1 MELVV
6 DFFLFCLEILFWS
19 CIFTLV
25 ISVWKVYQDK
35 KTDAIFEFEQKLR
48 ETIHQVQEEKYG
60 DCYYWFDA
68 NSDSFLAQGPTVDD
82 VTFHLKSR
90 FPDHIFLVNK
100 NQGSFY
106 LSKNTDWKFVPISV
120 K

>member
-19 CIFTLV
+19 CVFTLV
-25 ISVWKVYQDK
+25 ISVWKIYQDK
-35 KTDAIFEFEQKLR
+35 KTDVIVEFEEKLR
-48 ETIHQVQEEKYG
+48 ELIHQVQEEKHG

-68 NSDSFLAQGPTVDD
+68 NDNSFLAQGATVED
-82 VTFHLKSR
+82 VTAHLKNR

-100 NQGSFY
+100 SQENFY
-106 LSKNTDWKFVPISV
+106 LSKNTDWKFVPIAA